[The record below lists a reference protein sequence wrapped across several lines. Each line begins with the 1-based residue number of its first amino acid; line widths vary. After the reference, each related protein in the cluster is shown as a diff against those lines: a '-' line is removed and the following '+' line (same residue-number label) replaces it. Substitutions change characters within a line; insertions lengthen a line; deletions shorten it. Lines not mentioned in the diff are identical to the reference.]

1 MSMDLLGID
10 WKNRHYTVSSQE
22 FEQLDAQEK
31 KEAEET
37 LEEEKAALRTEEQR
51 IGIRNVAI

>member
-1 MSMDLLGID
+1 MDLLGID